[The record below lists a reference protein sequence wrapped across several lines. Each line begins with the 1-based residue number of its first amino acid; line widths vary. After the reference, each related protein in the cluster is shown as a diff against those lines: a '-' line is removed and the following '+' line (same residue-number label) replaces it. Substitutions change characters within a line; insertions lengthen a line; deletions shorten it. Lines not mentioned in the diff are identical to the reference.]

1 MLLEALAQVKKT
13 IPDVKLKIIG
23 RDWGV
28 KGQLKQLA
36 KQLGIQDNIEFLKEV
51 PFNELVEHYNR
62 AKLFVLTSKYEA
74 FGITIME
81 AIGCGTPGVVTSV
94 GGTPEVVGDSG
105 ILCRENARDV
115 AEKII
120 DVLVNE
126 DKYNRLK
133 ENAEKR
139 RKLFDWDI
147 IAERVRKV
155 YERTLAT
162 QP

>member
-1 MLLEALAQVKKT
+1 VQ
-13 IPDVKLKIIG
+13 
-23 RDWGV
+23 
-28 KGQLKQLA
+28 QA
-36 KQLGIQDNIEFLKEV
+36 KQMGIQNNIEFLEEV
-51 PFNELVEHYNR
+51 PFKDLVEHYNR
-62 AKLFVLTSKYEA
+62 AKLFVLTSRYEA

-105 ILCRENARDV
+105 LLCRENAKEV

-120 DVLVNE
+120 DVLTNE
-126 DKYNRLK
+126 DKYNHLK

-155 YERTLAT
+155 YENTLAS
-162 QP
+162 